1 MTLYLHY
8 WTLISFSLLI
18 TTSPYWLIMPKLD
31 YLFIALAVLVISTK
45 YRKARGFLGLALA
58 CVVILM
64 HGNLLRYQTETLFQ
78 AGQDITI
85 IADVDSLFKP
95 INFGFQGIVVVRSIN
110 GEALTTFNQPKMRLT
125 SPIPLD
131 LGDRVTASISVKP
144 IYGLLNGVGFDAEQH
159 ALIQGVVG
167 TGSVDRKKSFFVMSQ
182 PSLRTRLIDA
192 VTFKTQS
199 LDNQAMILALMFGA
213 REGIT
218 QQNWQMLK
226 TSGLSHLIAISGLH
240 VGIAFAIG
248 WYIGLILLKVHVLFL
263 NAPVLIG
270 LASAIGYAWLAGF
283 SIPTER
289 AVTMCLL
296 LCILMPLAGQLPN
309 SFKWLLVLSLLLLL
323 EPFSVVSPS
332 LWMSMVAVGVIFL
345 YQSRGKVRGNLVV
358 QAVKV
363 QLFLVVLMAPLVVY
377 LFHGVS
383 LGAIAYNL
391 VFVPWF
397 TVLVI
402 PLVFFS
408 FASHL
413 MFPWFEFPWEW
424 LNLSLKP
431 VNWAM
436 EYAQWTWFDVSRQT
450 LLWLLCILAALMI
463 SRLVSRRFTTLLTLS
478 AGLSLVEWRD
488 TPLWQ
493 IVVLDVGHGLSIL
506 VQQQNRAFVYDT
518 GAAWQSSSMA
528 EQVVTPLMISRGIT
542 QLDVL
547 AISHFDNDHAGGL
560 QAIKQQWNPSKIL
573 TSQSGESFEP
583 CVAGRSW
590 QWGKITIESLWP
602 PKLTSRAYNPHSCV
616 FKLQHQESPTALLLA
631 GDIEAIAEWILV
643 RKGEQLDSDILIVPH
658 HGSKTSSIP
667 AFIAAVSPEV
677 AVASLAKGGRWR
689 LPDENVVERYQKV
702 GAQWMDTGHSGQV
715 LFNVYPQSYQV
726 SALRTRKGKTWYR
739 QMLRNGVE

>member
-1 MTLYLHY
+1 
-8 WTLISFSLLI
+8 
-18 TTSPYWLIMPKLD
+18 
-31 YLFIALAVLVISTK
+31 
-45 YRKARGFLGLALA
+45 
-58 CVVILM
+58 M
-64 HGNLLRYQTETLFQ
+64 HGNLLRYQTEALFQ

-110 GEALTTFNQPKMRLT
+110 GEALTTFHQPKLRLT
-125 SPIPLD
+125 SSISLNP
-131 LGDRVTASISVKP
+131 GDQVTASISVKP
-144 IYGLLNGVGFDAEQH
+144 IYGLMNGVGYDAEQH

-167 TGSVDRKKSFFVMSQ
+167 TGSVDRNKSFFITSQ
-182 PSLRTRLIDA
+182 PSLRTRLIES
-192 VTFKTQS
+192 VKEKTQF
-199 LDNQAMILALMFGA
+199 LEHQAMILALMFGM
-213 REGIT
+213 REGLT
-218 QQNWQMLK
+218 QQHWELLK
-226 TSGLSHLIAISGLH
+226 SSGLSHLIAISGLH

-248 WYIGLILLKVHVLFL
+248 WFIGFSLLKLHVLFL
-263 NAPVLIG
+263 HAPVLLG
-270 LASAIGYAWLAGF
+270 LAFAIGYAWLAGF

-309 SFKWLLVLSLLLLL
+309 SFKWLLVLSLLLFLD
-323 EPFSVVSPS
+323 PFSAISSS

-345 YQSRGKVRGNLVV
+345 YQASGKIRGNLVV
-358 QAVKV
+358 QAVRI
-363 QLFLVVLMAPLVVY
+363 QLFLVFLMAPIVMY

-408 FASHL
+408 FASHFI
-413 MFPWFEFPWEW
+413 FPWFEFPWQLLE
-424 LNLSLKP
+424 LSLGP

-436 EYAQWTWFDVSRQT
+436 EYSIWTWFDVSRQT
-450 LLWLLCILAALMI
+450 LLWLLYILVVLTI
-463 SRLVSRRFTTLLTLS
+463 SRLLSRRVTTLLMLS
-478 AGLSLVEWRD
+478 TGLSLVEWRNS
-488 TPLWQ
+488 PLWQ

-506 VQQQNRAFVYDT
+506 VQQQNRALVYDT
-518 GAAWQSSSMA
+518 GAAWQTSSMA

-542 QLDVL
+542 QLDYL
-547 AISHFDNDHAGGL
+547 AISHFDNDHAGGW
-560 QAIKQQWNPSKIL
+560 QAIKQQWSPSKIL

-583 CVAGRSW
+583 CLVGRSW

-616 FKLQHQESPTALLLA
+616 FKLQHQESSTRLLLA
-631 GDIEAIAEWILV
+631 GDIESIAEWILV
-643 RKGEQLDSDILIVPH
+643 REGEKLDSDILIVPH

-677 AVASLAKGGRWR
+677 AVASLAKGGRWK
-689 LPDENVVERYQKV
+689 LPDENVVERYQKA
-702 GAQWMDTGHSGQV
+702 GAKWLDTGHSGQV
-715 LFNVYPQSYQV
+715 LFDVYPQSYQV

>member
-18 TTSPYWLIMPKLD
+18 TTSPYWPIMPKLD
-31 YLFIALAVLVISTK
+31 YLPLALAVLVVSTK
-45 YRKARGFLGLALA
+45 YRRARGCLGLALA

-64 HGNLLRYQTETLFQ
+64 HGNLLRYQTEALFQ

-110 GEALTTFNQPKMRLT
+110 GEALTTFRQPKLRLT
-125 SPIPLD
+125 SPISLNP
-131 LGDRVTASISVKP
+131 GDQVTASVSVKP
-144 IYGLLNGVGFDAEQH
+144 IYGLMNGVGYDAEQH
-159 ALIQGVVG
+159 ALIQGLAG
-167 TGSVDRKKSFFVMSQ
+167 TGSVDRKKSFFITSQ
-182 PSLRTRLIDA
+182 PSLRTRLIES
-192 VTFKTQS
+192 VKEKTQ
-199 LDNQAMILALMFGA
+199 LLEHQAMILALMFGM
-213 REGIT
+213 REGLT
-218 QQNWQMLK
+218 QQHWELLK
-226 TSGLSHLIAISGLH
+226 NSGLSHLIAISGLH

-248 WYIGLILLKVHVLFL
+248 WFIGFSLLKLHVLFL
-263 NAPVLIG
+263 HAAVLLG
-270 LASAIGYAWLAGF
+270 LAFAIGYAWLAGF

-309 SFKWLLVLSLLLLL
+309 SFKWLLVLSLLLFLD
-323 EPFSVVSPS
+323 PFSVISPS

-345 YQSRGKVRGNLVV
+345 YQVSGKTRGNLVV
-358 QAVKV
+358 QAVKM
-363 QLFLVVLMAPLVVY
+363 QLFLVVLMAPIVMY

-391 VFVPWF
+391 MFVPWF
-397 TVLVI
+397 AVLVI
-402 PLVFFS
+402 PLIFFS

-413 MFPWFEFPWEW
+413 MFPWFELSWDM
-424 LNLSLKP
+424 LDLSLKP
-431 VNWAM
+431 VSWAM
-436 EYAQWTWFDVSRQT
+436 EYSLWTWFDVSRQT
-450 LLWLLCILAALMI
+450 QLWLLCILAALTI
-463 SRLVSRRFTTLLTLS
+463 SRLLSRRVTTLLMLS
-478 AGLSLVEWRD
+478 TGLSLVEWRES
-488 TPLWQ
+488 PLWQ

-506 VQQQNRAFVYDT
+506 VQQQNRALVYDT
-518 GAAWQSSSMA
+518 GAAWQTSSMA

-542 QLDVL
+542 QLDYL

-560 QAIKQQWNPSKIL
+560 QAIKQQWSPSKIL
-573 TSQSGESFEP
+573 ASQSGDSFEP
-583 CVAGRSW
+583 CVIGRSW

-616 FKLQHQESPTALLLA
+616 FKLQHQESSTTLLLA
-631 GDIEAIAEWILV
+631 GDIESIAEWILV
-643 RKGEQLDSDILIVPH
+643 REGEKLDSDILIVPH

-677 AVASLAKGGRWR
+677 AVASLAKGGRWK
-689 LPDENVVERYQKV
+689 LPDENVVERYQKA
-702 GAQWMDTGHSGQV
+702 GAKWLDTGHSGQV
-715 LFNVYPQSYQV
+715 LFDVSPQSYQV
-726 SALRTRKGKTWYR
+726 SALRERKGKTWYR